1 MHLYGRRLRL
11 EAALTETA
19 VSKVREQALA
29 SLTGAMEAEQQRK
42 RKSKLTLQPEL
53 PADTA

>member
-29 SLTGAMEAEQQRK
+29 SLTGSMEAEQQRK
-42 RKSKLTLQPEL
+42 RKAKVKMQPEL
-53 PADTA
+53 PADS